1 MRFPIAAV
9 FVVPLSV
16 VAACDLLSGDLTTV
30 DLPIPVS
37 TPAVDVDVG
46 TPVDNAV
53 DAACPS
59 PDAASCLGI
68 AALCEAEEGA
78 PCVPPTLPNQFPQ
91 EITFDGETTSAE
103 DVLPDAVKEATLI
116 KLAIPVDL
124 ASVLEAG
131 GVTSSDQVK
140 NIAIQQLGINW
151 EANSLTFNA
160 PALDVYVGP
169 KVDDV
174 SDPESLVGA
183 AGFARI
189 GTIGVDVD
197 EAAAGFEAGQ
207 LAETTGV
214 VPLTFIEGG
223 NAALNE
229 QLRTF
234 AFTLVLVAADDQAL
248 TLSEVDGDSSKVRKP
263 DGAASLKLEGQLV
276 YSVDLAEAA
285 GLTD

>member
-9 FVVPLSV
+9 FLVPLSV
-16 VAACDLLSGDLTTV
+16 VAACDLFPSDLTTI
-30 DLPIPVS
+30 DLPVPIS
-37 TPAVDVDVG
+37 SPAVDVDVG
-46 TPVDNAV
+46 TPVDSAI
-53 DAACPS
+53 DSACAT

-78 PCVPPTLPNQFPQ
+78 PCVPPTLPDQFPQ

-124 ASVLEAG
+124 TDLLEAG

-140 NIAIQQLGINW
+140 DITIKQLGINW

-174 SDPESLVGA
+174 TDPDSLVTA
-183 AGFARI
+183 EGFARI

-197 EAAAGFEAGQ
+197 EAASGFEAGQ

-223 NAALNE
+223 NAAFNE
-229 QLRTF
+229 QLKTF
-234 AFTLVLVAADDQAL
+234 AFTLVLVAPDGQAL

-263 DGAASLKLEGQLV
+263 DGAASLKLEGELS

-285 GLTD
+285 GITD

>member
-9 FVVPLSV
+9 FLVPVSV
-16 VAACDLLSGDLTTV
+16 VAACDLFPNDLTTIE
-30 DLPIPVS
+30 LPIPVS

-46 TPVDNAV
+46 TPVDAAV
-53 DAACPS
+53 DASCPS
-59 PDAASCLGI
+59 ADAASCLGI

-78 PCVPPTLPNQFPQ
+78 PCVPPTLPAQFPK
-91 EITFDGETTSAE
+91 EITFNGETTSAE
-103 DVLPDAVKEATLI
+103 DVLPDAVKDATLI

-124 ASVLEAG
+124 SDLLAEG

-140 NIAIQQLGINW
+140 DIAIDQLGINW

-174 SDPESLVGA
+174 TDPSSLA
-183 AGFARI
+183 TAEGFARI
-189 GTIGVDVD
+189 GTIGVDID

-223 NAALNE
+223 NAAFNE
-229 QLRTF
+229 QLKTF
-234 AFTLVLVAADDQAL
+234 AFTLVLIAPEGQAL
-248 TLSEVDGDSSKVRKP
+248 SLSEVDGDSSKVRKP
-263 DGAASLKLEGQLV
+263 DGAASLKLEGSLV
-276 YSVDLAEAA
+276 YSVNLAEAA
-285 GLTD
+285 GLN

>member
-9 FVVPLSV
+9 FLVPLSV
-16 VAACDLLSGDLTTV
+16 VAACDLFPSDLTTV
-30 DLPIPVS
+30 KLPIPVS

-46 TPVDNAV
+46 TPVDSAV
-53 DAACPS
+53 DSACGT

-78 PCVPPTLPNQFPQ
+78 PCVPPTLPNQFPK

-124 ASVLEAG
+124 TDLLAAG

-140 NIAIQQLGINW
+140 DIAIDQLGINW

-169 KVDDV
+169 KVDDIT
-174 SDPESLVGA
+174 DPDSLIGA
-183 AGFARI
+183 AGFERV

-223 NAALNE
+223 NAAFNE
-229 QLRTF
+229 QLKTF
-234 AFTLVLVAADDQAL
+234 AFTLVLVAPDGQAL
-248 TLSEVDGDSSKVRKP
+248 TLSEVDGDTSKVRKP
-263 DGAASLKLEGQLV
+263 DGAASLKLEGNLT
-276 YSVDLAEAA
+276 YSVNLAEAA
-285 GLTD
+285 GIGN

>member
-1 MRFPIAAV
+1 MRFPTAV
-9 FVVPLSV
+9 FLVPLSV
-16 VAACDLLSGDLTTV
+16 VAACDLFPSDLTTI

-37 TPAVDVDVG
+37 SPAVDVDVG
-46 TPVDNAV
+46 TPVDGAV
-53 DAACPS
+53 DAACTPG
-59 PDAASCLGI
+59 DAASCLGI

-78 PCVPPTLPNQFPQ
+78 PCVPPTLPEQFPK
-91 EITFDGETTSAE
+91 EIEFNGETTSAE

-124 ASVLEAG
+124 TDLLEAG

-140 NIAIQQLGINW
+140 DIAIEQLGINW

-174 SDPESLVGA
+174 SDPAALVSA
-183 AGFARI
+183 SGFSRI

-214 VPLTFIEGG
+214 VPLSFIEGG
-223 NAALNE
+223 NAAFNE
-229 QLRTF
+229 QLKTF
-234 AFTLVLVAADDQAL
+234 AFTLVLVAPDGQAL
-248 TLSEVDGDSSKVRKP
+248 SLSEVDGDSSKVRKP
-263 DGAASLKLEGQLV
+263 DGAASLKLEGNLV
-276 YSVDLAEAA
+276 YSVNLAEAA